1 MAWSNREEEGLRRKG
16 AAPGTP
22 EIAEKA
28 RNVAFS
34 VVVAKGQA
42 SGRDVLRFSRL
53 QQYDANNATE

>member
-34 VVVAKGQA
+34 VVVAKQR
-42 SGRDVLRFSRL
+42 SGVR
-53 QQYDANNATE
+53 T